1 MDRNYPAVMSKIFT
15 IMAVMVV
22 YVFLYWLWRAAIL
35 SSSTAANDLGSLLF
49 IPHGVRVLSA
59 LLFGWLGVVGS
70 FFGSLLA
77 PYIILGT
84 KDPTSLYDAGE
95 SFVGASSPMI
105 ALLILRW
112 TGLSSHI
119 FRPQQLLK
127 QLNIKLLLLIIF
139 LSSGINSF
147 LVNLITA
154 VNGETSF
161 RSPITI
167 LNFFIGDIAGALL
180 VISVSLI
187 VILGFKRYKK

>member
-1 MDRNYPAVMSKIFT
+1 MDRNYLAVMSKIST
-15 IMAVMVV
+15 IMAV
-22 YVFLYWLWRAAIL
+22 YVFSYWLWRAAIL
-35 SSSTAANDLGSLLF
+35 PPSTAANDLGSLLF

-127 QLNIKLLLLIIF
+127 QLNIKLLILIIF
-139 LSSGINSF
+139 LSSGVNSF

-161 RSPITI
+161 RSPMTI

-180 VISVSLI
+180 VVSVSLI

>member
-1 MDRNYPAVMSKIFT
+1 MDRNYLAVMSKIST
-15 IMAVMVV
+15 IMAV
-22 YVFLYWLWRAAIL
+22 YVFSYWLWRAAIL
-35 SSSTAANDLGSLLF
+35 PPSTAANDLGSLLF

-127 QLNIKLLLLIIF
+127 QVNIKLLILIIF
-139 LSSGINSF
+139 LSSGVNSF

-161 RSPITI
+161 RPPITI
-167 LNFFIGDIAGALL
+167 VNFFIGDIAGALL
-180 VISVSLI
+180 VVSVSLI
-187 VILGFKRYKK
+187 AILGFKRYKK

>member
-1 MDRNYPAVMSKIFT
+1 MDRNYLAVMSKIFT
-15 IMAVMVV
+15 IMAV

-35 SSSTAANDLGSLLF
+35 SPSTAANDLGSLLF
-49 IPHGVRVLSA
+49 IPHGVRILSVM
-59 LLFGWLGVVGS
+59 LFGWLGVVGS
-70 FFGSLLA
+70 LFGALFA
-77 PYIILGT
+77 PYIILVT

-127 QLNIKLLLLIIF
+127 QVNIKLLILIIF
-139 LSSGINSF
+139 LSSGVNSF

-161 RSPITI
+161 RPPITI
-167 LNFFIGDIAGALL
+167 VNFFIGDIAGALL
-180 VISVSLI
+180 LISVSLI

>member
-1 MDRNYPAVMSKIFT
+1 MDRNYLTVMSKIF
-15 IMAVMVV
+15 IIIAV
-22 YVFLYWLWRAAIL
+22 YVFSYWLWRAAIL
-35 SSSTAANDLGSLLF
+35 SPSTAVNDLGSLLF
-49 IPHGVRVLSA
+49 IPHGVRILSVM
-59 LLFGWLGVVGS
+59 LFGWLGVVGS

-77 PYIILGT
+77 PYIILAT
-84 KDPTSLYDAGE
+84 KDPTSIYDAGE
-95 SFVGASSPMI
+95 SFVGASSPI
-105 ALLILRW
+105 LALLILRW
-112 TGLSSHI
+112 TGLSSHV

-127 QLNIKLLLLIIF
+127 QLNIKLLMLVIF

-161 RSPITI
+161 RPPITV

-187 VILGFKRYKK
+187 AILGFKRYKK

>member
-1 MDRNYPAVMSKIFT
+1 MSKIF
-15 IMAVMVV
+15 IIIAV

-35 SSSTAANDLGSLLF
+35 SPSTAANDLGSLLF
-49 IPHGVRVLSA
+49 IPHGVRILSV

-77 PYIILGT
+77 PYIILET

-127 QLNIKLLLLIIF
+127 QLNIKLLILIIF
-139 LSSGINSF
+139 LSSGVNSF

>member
-1 MDRNYPAVMSKIFT
+1 MDRNYLAVMSKIFT
-15 IMAVMVV
+15 IMAV
-22 YVFLYWLWRAAIL
+22 YVFSYWLWRAAIL
-35 SSSTAANDLGSLLF
+35 PPSIAANDLGSLLF

-127 QLNIKLLLLIIF
+127 QLNIKLLILIIF
-139 LSSGINSF
+139 LSSGVNSF